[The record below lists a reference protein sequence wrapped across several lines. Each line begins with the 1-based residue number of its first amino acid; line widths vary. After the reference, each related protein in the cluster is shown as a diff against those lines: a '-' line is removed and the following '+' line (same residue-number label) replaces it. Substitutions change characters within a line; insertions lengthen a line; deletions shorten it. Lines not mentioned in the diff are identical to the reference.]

1 MSQSGFNPRT
11 SDRRVSAQTRI
22 ANSYYARLGLHPS
35 ASVIEIRR
43 AYWRLSKRYHP
54 DTTTLSPEVAT
65 VKFQNLNEAYATLSD
80 REGRLL
86 YDSKIGYSRF
96 YVVQSRSHFSWQ
108 EEEEEE
114 YNHSAYLDPS
124 DRPLSGGELFA
135 LFILGVTF
143 LGCILLAIAVGLTR
157 GETALQIPVALLSF
171 LYPNS
176 SF

>member
-43 AYWRLSKRYHP
+43 AYWRLSKHYHP
-54 DTTTLSPEVAT
+54 DTTTLPSEVAT
-65 VKFQNLNEAYATLSD
+65 VKFQKLNEAYATLSD

-86 YDSKIGYSRF
+86 YDSQIGYSRF
-96 YVVQSRSHFSWQ
+96 YVVQPRSHFPW

-114 YNHSAYLDPS
+114 YSNTAYLDSS

-135 LFILGVTF
+135 LFVLGMTF

>member
-11 SDRRVSAQTRI
+11 SDRRVSAQARI

-43 AYWRLSKRYHP
+43 SYWRLSKRYHP
-54 DTTTLSPEVAT
+54 DTTTLPPEIAT
-65 VKFQNLNEAYATLSD
+65 VKFQKLNEAYAILSD

-86 YDSKIGYSRF
+86 YDSQIGYSRF
-96 YVVQSRSHFSWQ
+96 YVVQPRSHFSWQ

-114 YNHSAYLDPS
+114 YSNTAYLDPS

-143 LGCILLAIAVGLTR
+143 LSCILLAIAVGLTR

-171 LYPNS
+171 LYSNS